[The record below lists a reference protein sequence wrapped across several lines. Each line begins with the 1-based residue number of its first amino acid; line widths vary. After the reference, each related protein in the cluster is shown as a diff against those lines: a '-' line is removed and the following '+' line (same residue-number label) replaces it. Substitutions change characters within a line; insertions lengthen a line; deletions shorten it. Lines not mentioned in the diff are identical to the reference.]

1 MKDKSSTTLSM
12 SSDRENYVR
21 ELRKHIQVRTF
32 DIILINP
39 KKIKNET
46 EDRVAQHF
54 VNYLLLDIY
63 WMPLDR

>member
-1 MKDKSSTTLSM
+1 M